1 MYKVYALVLA
11 IYIYIFI
18 CLNFYFIYLFCIYIK
33 LVFCFDYIA
42 CDNVGLLYINSYKLA
57 KTFFT
62 PVLTDPLIEH
72 STFSLFKQKD
82 L

>member
-11 IYIYIFI
+11 IYIYITFI
-18 CLNFYFIYLFCIYIK
+18 LFIYFVYILNLFFVLI
-33 LVFCFDYIA
+33 IA

-72 STFSLFKQKD
+72 STFSLFKQND